1 MRGIT
6 TTSYESTW
14 ICLDEVREKAFDKM
28 TKYQQKMVEYHNKRV
43 NLRQLDIGDHVLGK
57 VTLAT
62 RDST

>member
-1 MRGIT
+1 
-6 TTSYESTW
+6 
-14 ICLDEVREKAFDKM
+14 M

-62 RDST
+62 RDSA